1 MAAMVTSVITSVTPR
16 DEKKAQDSYSTWK
29 RSNDTLLIV
38 VIYKKALLNLA
49 QESYYVSK
57 LNYSVSSQIRE
68 SYVVLSLIGPSIQD
82 IELLVE
88 I

>member
-29 RSNDTLLIV
+29 CSNDTLLIA
-38 VIYKKALLNLA
+38 VIYAKAPLNLA

-57 LNYSVSSQIRE
+57 LNSSVSSQIRE

-82 IELLVE
+82 IELLDE